1 MSEPRKKLA
10 SMIWLAI
17 DPRTPE
23 PEAQAALAGIR
34 RMNASLDELKL
45 ALGNAA
51 TEVRVVERT
60 PEFVDPVITFGKYS
74 GKNGGKAMKLSE
86 IVREHPGY
94 FPALLAKQD
103 ANDGSGWKLDDWMRN
118 QIKLAILNAK

>member
-1 MSEPRKKLA
+1 MSEVRKKLA

-17 DPRTPE
+17 DSRTPE

-60 PEFVDPVITFGKYS
+60 PEFVDPVIGFGKYGPKS
-74 GKNGGKAMKLSE
+74 GKPLKLSE
-86 IVREHPGY
+86 IVREHPQY
-94 FPALLAKQD
+94 FSWLLAKLD
-103 ANDGSGWKLDDWMRN
+103 EPGSTFKVDNWMRN
-118 QIKLAILNAK
+118 QIELAILNAK